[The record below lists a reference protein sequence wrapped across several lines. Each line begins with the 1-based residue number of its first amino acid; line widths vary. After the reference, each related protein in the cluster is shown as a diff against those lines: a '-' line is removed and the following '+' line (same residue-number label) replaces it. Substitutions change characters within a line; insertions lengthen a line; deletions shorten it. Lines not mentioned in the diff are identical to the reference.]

1 MYRQAKYETS
11 PGRLGRDGSI
21 RVRVHPE
28 RKNKN
33 RHVIA
38 LMAKIEGRAFRQ
50 SCARD
55 KNIHPESSST
65 MTQEN
70 RSVSQTSGDARTP
83 LTDDICAAFACHWI
97 PCAINAARPFSI
109 RKCAKP
115 KHIARVD
122 GITTKAIAANPHQ
135 SAKRRRNLRSSP
147 KTCRTWISATGS
159 DPNVSATPTAG
170 L

>member
-1 MYRQAKYETS
+1 AEKRTRGRMYRQAKYETS

-33 RHVIA
+33 RHVVA

-70 RSVSQTSGDARTP
+70 RSVSQTRGDPRTTR
-83 LTDDICAAFACHWI
+83 TDYTSA
-97 PCAINAARPFSI
+97 PFSCTSI
-109 RKCAKP
+109 PVPR
-115 KHIARVD
+115 
-122 GITTKAIAANPHQ
+122 Q
-135 SAKRRRNLRSSP
+135 S
-147 KTCRTWISATGS
+147 
-159 DPNVSATPTAG
+159 
-170 L
+170 